1 MAFIELR
8 NVRKSFGKTEVVKD
22 LSLEVKKGEFLSFL
36 GGSGCGKTTT
46 LRMIA
51 GFETPSSGSIFI
63 DGEDMEGVSPRKRKL
78 GMVFQNYALFPN
90 MDVSGNIEF
99 GLRVVGTKGK
109 AAKARVVEMLDLIGL
124 DGYGHRYPRE
134 LSGGQQQRVALAR
147 AIAVEPEALLL
158 DEPLSALDAKIR
170 QRLRD
175 DIRSIQKK
183 LGMTMIYVTHDQEEA
198 LSISDRVAVMQ
209 GGRIEQLGAPSEIYD
224 SPATAFVATFIG
236 SLSSLRC
243 EVADAAA
250 GLLLV
255 DGRILRAVPPL
266 DVTAPGEIYSLS
278 LRPESIT
285 LSPSSA
291 EDNILVGEVEAVK
304 FLGSIVRLV
313 VRSCGQAVFVDSFN
327 DPRRSLPE
335 LGKEVKLCFPPEA
348 CHLRPSR
355 PATCVPIATEG
366 ISTSVGP

>member
-8 NVRKSFGKTEVVKD
+8 DLRKSFGKTEVVKD
-22 LSLEVKKGEFLSFL
+22 LSLEVRKGEFLSFL

-63 DGEDMEGVSPRKRKL
+63 DGEDMENVSPRKRRL

-90 MDVSGNIEF
+90 LDVAGNIAF
-99 GLRVVGTKGK
+99 GLHVAGAKGK
-109 AAKARVVEMLDLIGL
+109 SAKKRVAEMLELIGME
-124 DGYGHRYPRE
+124 GYAQRYPRE

-198 LSISDRVAVMQ
+198 LSISDRVAVMRD
-209 GGRIEQLGAPSEIYD
+209 GRIEQLGSPSEIYD
-224 SPATAFVATFIG
+224 NPATAFVATFIG
-236 SLSSLRC
+236 SLSSLCC

-255 DGRILRAVPPL
+255 DGRILRAVAPL
-266 DVTAPGEIYSLS
+266 AASSGETLSLS

-291 EDNILVGEVEAVK
+291 DDNVLPGEVEAVK

-313 VRSCGQAVFVDSFN
+313 VHSCGQAVFVDSFN
-327 DPRRSLPE
+327 DPRRALPE
-335 LGKEVKLCFPPEA
+335 PGEEVKLCFPPEA
-348 CHLRPSR
+348 CHLRPSH
-355 PATCVPIATEG
+355 PAVRVPAEE
-366 ISTSVGP
+366 ISTSVEA

>member
-8 NVRKSFGKTEVVKD
+8 DLRKSFGKTEVVKD

-51 GFETPSSGSIFI
+51 GFETPTSGSIFI

-90 MDVSGNIEF
+90 MDVFGNIEF
-99 GLRVVGTKGK
+99 GLRVAGTKGK
-109 AAKARVVEMLDLIGL
+109 SAKKQVDEMLDLIGL

-198 LSISDRVAVMQ
+198 LSISDRVAVMRD
-209 GGRIEQLGAPSEIYD
+209 GRIEQLGAPSEIYD
-224 SPATAFVATFIG
+224 NPATSFVATFIG

-255 DGRILRAVPPL
+255 GGRILRAAAPL
-266 DVTAPGEIYSLS
+266 DAATGEIYSLS

-291 EDNILVGEVEAVK
+291 EDNILAGEVEAVK
-304 FLGSIVRLV
+304 FLGSIVRLI
-313 VRSCGQAVFVDSFN
+313 VRSCGQAIFVDSFN
-327 DPRRSLPE
+327 DPRRPLPE
-335 LGKEVKLCFPPEA
+335 PGEDVKLCFPPEA
-348 CHLRPSR
+348 CHLRSAYATASV
-355 PATCVPIATEG
+355 PAVAEE
-366 ISTSVGP
+366 ISTSVGI

>member
-8 NVRKSFGKTEVVKD
+8 DVRKSFGKTEVVKN
-22 LSLEVKKGEFLSFL
+22 LSLEVRKGEFLSFL

-63 DGEDMEGVSPRKRKL
+63 DGEDMENVSPRKRKL

-90 MDVSGNIEF
+90 MDVAGNIAF
-99 GLRVVGTKGK
+99 GLRVAGTKGK
-109 AAKARVVEMLDLIGL
+109 AANSRVAEMLDLIGL
-124 DGYGHRYPRE
+124 DGYGRRYPRE

-224 SPATAFVATFIG
+224 NPATAFVATFIG

-255 DGRILRAVPPL
+255 DGRTLRAVPPL
-266 DVTAPGEIYSLS
+266 DASPGETYSLS

-304 FLGSIVRLV
+304 FLGSIVRLI

-335 LGKEVKLCFPPEA
+335 PGEDVKLCFPPEA
-348 CHLRPSR
+348 CRLRPSH
-355 PATCVPIATEG
+355 PAASVPAAWE
-366 ISTSVGP
+366 ISTSVGA

>member
-8 NVRKSFGKTEVVKD
+8 DLRKSFGKTEVVKD
-22 LSLEVKKGEFLSFL
+22 LSLDVRKGEFISFL

-63 DGEDMEGVSPRKRKL
+63 DGADMANVSPRKRRL

-90 MDVSGNIEF
+90 LDVEGNIDF
-99 GLRVVGTKGK
+99 GLSVAGVKGK
-109 AAKARVVEMLDLIGL
+109 AAKKRVAEMLELIGME
-124 DGYGHRYPRE
+124 GYAHRYPRQ

-209 GGRIEQLGAPSEIYD
+209 GGKIEQLGVPSEIYD
-224 SPATAFVATFIG
+224 NPASAFVATFIG

-250 GLLLV
+250 GLLLI
-255 DGRILRAVPPL
+255 DGRILRAVPPI
-266 DVTAPGEIYSLS
+266 DAAPGEVLFLS
-278 LRPESIT
+278 LRPEAIT

-291 EDNILVGEVEAVK
+291 EDNVLAGEVEAVK

-327 DPRRSLPE
+327 DPRRAFPVP
-335 LGKEVKLCFPPEA
+335 GAEVKLCFPPEA
-348 CHLRPSR
+348 CHLRPSH
-355 PATCVPIATEG
+355 PAESVLAAQEV
-366 ISTSVGP
+366 STNAGA